1 MFLWLFRYAGN
12 EPADSKMGGN
22 NMASNRNIPKRSE
35 ADKRYTWAIEDLYA
49 TDELWQEEYNRIK
62 EMLPEIGKYQGKL
75 SQSAESLLGY
85 LKLSDELS
93 QLLERVY
100 VYANQKYHEDTA
112 NPIYQDLSSKAGT
125 LYVQVNSATAFA
137 TPEILSIPEE
147 RLKQYIQ
154 ECDGLKLYEF
164 YLQDIMRIKPH
175 VLSPEME
182 SLLADAGEVTE
193 AADNIY
199 SMFNNAD
206 IKFPEIK
213 DENGE
218 SVRITH
224 GRFVTLLESRDR
236 RVRKEA
242 FMGLYNTYNS
252 FRNTLAATYSAN
264 VKQEIFYAKARKYN
278 STLERALDANNIP
291 VEVYTNLIE
300 AVHKNMELMYRYVG
314 LRKKLLGLDEMHM
327 YDLYTPLVPDIKM
340 EMPFEEAKKIVEKG
354 LQPMGEEYLTI
365 LREGFNNRWIDVY
378 ENENKRSGAYSW
390 GAYGTHP
397 YVMLN
402 YNDTLSNV
410 FTLAHEM
417 GHAIHSYYSDK
428 TQPYIYAGY
437 KIFVAEVASTCNEA
451 LLINYLLKNTSD
463 KKQKAYLVNHFL
475 EKFKGT
481 LYRQTMFAEF
491 EMLTHRM
498 AEKGE
503 SLTADALCKLY
514 HDLNVLYFGDNIVVD
529 PEIDMEWARIPH
541 FYTSFYVYQYA
552 TGFSAAIAISRRILE
567 EGRPAVDDY
576 IKFLSSGSSN
586 YPIELLKIAGVD
598 MSTPEPVNNALKFF
612 SELLDSM
619 EQLMNED

>member
-1 MFLWLFRYAGN
+1 MA
-12 EPADSKMGGN
+12 N
-22 NMASNRNIPKRSE
+22 NKNIPKRSE
-35 ADKRYTWAIEDLYA
+35 VDKRFTWAIEDLYA
-49 TDELWQEEYNRIK
+49 SDELWQEEYNRIK
-62 EMLPEIGKYQGKL
+62 DMLPRISEYQGKL
-75 SQSAESLLGY
+75 SESAETLLGY
-85 LKLSDELS
+85 LKLSDELY
-93 QLLERVY
+93 QLMERVY
-100 VYANQKYHEDTA
+100 VYANQKNHEDTA
-112 NPIYQDLSSKAGT
+112 NPVYQDLSSKAGT
-125 LYVQVNSATAFA
+125 LYVQLSSATAFA

-147 RLKQYIQ
+147 KLKQYIQ
-154 ECDGLKLYEF
+154 ECEGLRLYEF
-164 YLQDIMRIKPH
+164 YLQDIIRIKPH
-175 VLSPEME
+175 VLSAEME
-182 SLLADAGEVTE
+182 SLLASAGEVTE

-206 IKFPEIK
+206 IKFPEII

-224 GRFVTLLESRDR
+224 GRFVKLLESRDR
-236 RVRKEA
+236 RVRKDA

-264 VKQEIFYAKARKYN
+264 VKQEVFYTKARKYN

-300 AVHKNMELMYRYVG
+300 AVHKNMDLMYRYVK

-340 EMPFEEAKKIVEKG
+340 DIPYEEAKKIVEQG
-354 LQPMGEEYLTI
+354 LQPLGEEYLAI
-365 LREGFNNRWIDVY
+365 LREGFSNRWIDVY

-397 YVMLN
+397 YVLLN

-428 TQPYIYAGY
+428 TQPYRYAGY

-451 LLINYLLKNTSD
+451 LLIDHLLKNTQD

-498 AEKGE
+498 VEKGE

-514 HDLNVLYFGDNIVVD
+514 HDLNVLYFGDGIVVD

-541 FYTSFYVYQYA
+541 FYKYFYVYQYA

-567 EGRPAVDDY
+567 EGKPAVDDY
-576 IKFLSSGSSN
+576 IKFLSSGCSD

-598 MSTPEPVNNALKFF
+598 MSTTEPVNNALQFF
-612 SELLDSM
+612 SELLDQM
-619 EQLMNED
+619 EELMN

>member
-1 MFLWLFRYAGN
+1 MKKTKR
-12 EPADSKMGGN
+12 
-22 NMASNRNIPKRSE
+22 IPRRSE
-35 ADKRYTWAIEDLYA
+35 LDKKYTWAIEDLYA
-49 TDELWQEEYNRIK
+49 TDDNWQEEYNKIK
-62 EMLPEIGKYQGKL
+62 DMLPKAMGYQGKI
-75 SQSAESLLGY
+75 SKSADQLLNF
-85 LKLSDELS
+85 LRLSDEIS

-112 NPIYQDLSSKAGT
+112 NPVYQDLSDKANA
-125 LYVQVNSATAFA
+125 LMVQVNSAMAFA

-147 RLKQYIQ
+147 KIEQYKN
-154 ECDGLKLYEF
+154 ECEGLKLYDF
-164 YLQDIMRIKPH
+164 YLKDILRLKPH
-175 VLSPEME
+175 VLSTDME
-182 SLLADAGEVTE
+182 SLLASAGDVTD

-218 SVRITH
+218 NVRITH
-224 GRFVTLLESRDR
+224 GTFIKLLESTDR
-236 RVRKEA
+236 RVRKDA
-242 FMGLYNTYNS
+242 FLGLYNTYYS

-264 VKQEIFYAKARKYN
+264 VKQELFYTKARKYN
-278 STLERALDANNIP
+278 SSLERALYANNIP

-300 AVHKNMELMYRYVG
+300 AVHENMNLMYRYVR

-327 YDLYTPLVPDIKM
+327 YDLYTPLVPDVKM
-340 EMPFEEAKKIVEKG
+340 EIPFEEAKKIVEKG
-354 LQPMGEEYLTI
+354 LAPMGEDYLKI
-365 LREGFNNRWIDVY
+365 LNEGFNNRWIDVY

-397 YVMLN
+397 YVLLN
-402 YNDTLSNV
+402 YNDTLDNV

-437 KIFVAEVASTCNEA
+437 KIFVAEVASTCNESI
-451 LLINYLLKNTSD
+451 LINYMLKNTQD
-463 KKQKAYLVNHFL
+463 KKQKAYLINHFL
-475 EKFKGT
+475 EKFKST

-498 AEKGE
+498 AENGE
-503 SLTADALCKLY
+503 SLTADALCRLY
-514 HDLNVLYFGDNIVVD
+514 HELNVKYFGDDIVVD

-541 FYTSFYVYQYA
+541 FYMYFYVYQYA
-552 TGFSAAIAISRRILE
+552 TGFSAAIALSRRILN
-567 EGRPAVDDY
+567 EGAPAVKDY

-598 MSTPEPVNNALKFF
+598 MSTTEPVNQALKLF
-612 SELLDSM
+612 SELLDEM
-619 EQLMNED
+619 EELMKG